1 MIDALRLLTDA
12 DIRSVAAAL
21 RGGRLFA
28 PFTPM
33 AIRRYCLAPAAGQVA
48 ELAQRLADEG
58 MRPDHLALLLETVAV
73 LRAEQARSAETVEL
87 VWTGPELPGT
97 ANRDTAV
104 VVRDLFAS
112 AQAYVLV
119 AGYAVYQG
127 REVFRA
133 LAARMER
140 QADLRVRMFLD
151 VQRPHLDN
159 SAASEIL
166 LRFAHRFREK
176 EWPGKRLPEVFYD
189 PRSLETESDQ
199 RSSLHA
205 KCIVIDR
212 RAAFVSSA
220 NFTEA
225 GQARNI
231 EVGTLV
237 HSERFAGQLAQHFE
251 SLAAA
256 GLLLPLPGFTAG

>member
-1 MIDALRLLTDA
+1 MIDALRSLTDA
-12 DIRSVAAAL
+12 DIRSLAAAL
-21 RGGRLFA
+21 RGGRLVA
-28 PFTPM
+28 PFTPAAM
-33 AIRRYCLAPAAGQVA
+33 ARYCLPLLAGQVA
-48 ELAQRLADEG
+48 GVAQRLADEG
-58 MRPDHLALLLETVAV
+58 MRPEHLALLFETVAV
-73 LRAEQARSAETVEL
+73 LRTERSQSDEALEL

-104 VVRDLFAS
+104 VVRELFSS
-112 AQAYVLV
+112 ARGYVLV

-133 LAARMER
+133 LAARLDQ

-151 VQRPHLDN
+151 VHRPHLDN
-159 SAASEIL
+159 SAVSEIL
-166 LRFAHRFREK
+166 LRFAHRFQEK

-189 PRSLETESDQ
+189 PRSLETESDK

-212 RAAFVSSA
+212 QVAFVSSA

-225 GQARNI
+225 AQARNI

-237 HSERFAGQLAQHFE
+237 HSERFAAQLAQHFE

-256 GLLLPLPGFTAG
+256 GVLLPLPGFTAG